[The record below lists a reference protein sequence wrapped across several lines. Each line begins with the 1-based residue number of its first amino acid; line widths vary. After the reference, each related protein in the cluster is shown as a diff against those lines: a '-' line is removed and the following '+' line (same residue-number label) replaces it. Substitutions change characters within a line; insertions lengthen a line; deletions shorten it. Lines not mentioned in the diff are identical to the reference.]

1 MQPFL
6 LEQAYLEPNVS
17 LIVTDN
23 GLQFAV
29 RYVVDFKQRRA
40 TKDELFT
47 RIFAAFEATDGRVL
61 MASTTIQL
69 VDAPALQVHLS
80 GGWEAPPSA
89 QPP

>member
-1 MQPFL
+1 MQRFL
-6 LEQAYLEPNVS
+6 LEQASLEPNVG

-23 GLQFAV
+23 GLQFTV

-40 TKDELFT
+40 TKDELFS
-47 RIFAAFEATDGRVL
+47 RILDAFEATDGRVSI
-61 MASTTIQL
+61 ASTTTQL

-89 QPP
+89 PPP